1 MIQNVPILFHRPGAE
16 SSDQNQE
23 LPSKRHRQPV
33 KLSLMQRRNVILG
46 LAALAVSAPRAQAH
60 SYKVGDIEIGHAWA
74 LPSEGNE
81 AQAFCPLFNNGT
93 APDELIAARSSICTR
108 IELRRNN
115 AYDDP
120 PLSSFALD
128 PGRPLALR
136 PTARHFRLM
145 GLEGPLLLDQRF
157 TVILA
162 FRNAGEAK
170 VEFHVEKTPGE

>member
-1 MIQNVPILFHRPGAE
+1 M
-16 SSDQNQE
+16 
-23 LPSKRHRQPV
+23 

-46 LAALAVSAPRAQAH
+46 LGALALGARQAQAH

-74 LPSEGNE
+74 LPSEGTE
-81 AQAFCPLFNNGT
+81 AQAFCPLFNSGP
-93 APDELIAARSSICTR
+93 AADELIAASSSICTR

-115 AYDDP
+115 TYDDP
-120 PLSSFALD
+120 PLSSFVLD

-145 GLEGPLLLDQRF
+145 GLQGPLPLDQRF

-162 FRNAGEAK
+162 FRNAGEAE
-170 VEFHVEKTPGE
+170 VEFHVEKTPGD